1 MRPSPAVCVISGLK
15 TYIRMDEQDT
25 GTSPPEEQ
33 SNVSNLA
40 SLLGM
45 TQPEA
50 PSDDIAVTQEHD
62 TEEPPPPAE
71 DAPDVEEVDLGD
83 VKLKLPKDQAE
94 AVRKAAL
101 RQSDYTQKTMALAEQ
116 RKTAEAEAQKITSER
131 AQYQQGFAMLR
142 QQIEQAVQTGALK
155 APDPS
160 MLESDPV
167 GYLRQKDQWDRAQQA
182 YYEARSQQE
191 SLSRDQESERQQHM
205 SRRLQAEQEQ
215 LLAKLP
221 DWRDAGKAQ
230 AEQQQLKEYLA
241 SAGFSPEE
249 IAQVQDHRGVLM
261 AREAMLYRKM
271 VAEQKSLAEKKVA
284 AAPPRVIK
292 PGVSQERGSSQINQS
307 AMARLKASGGRDSQ
321 SAAQAL
327 KSLLY
332 GE

>member
-1 MRPSPAVCVISGLK
+1 
-15 TYIRMDEQDT
+15 MDEQDT
-25 GTSPPEEQ
+25 GASPSADE
-33 SNVSNLA
+33 SAAIGNLA
-40 SLLGM
+40 SLLGVS
-45 TQPEA
+45 TEA
-50 PSDDIAVTQEHD
+50 PPDPPPSDIAVKQD
-62 TEEPPPPAE
+62 SQDDPPPAAEKAPE
-71 DAPDVEEVDLGD
+71 DEEVDLGE
-83 VKLKLPKDQAE
+83 VKLKLPKEQAE

-116 RKTAEAEAQKITSER
+116 RKAAEAETAKIVAER
-131 AQYQQGFAMLR
+131 QQYQQGFAVLR
-142 QQIEQAVQTGALK
+142 QQIEHAVNTGQLK
-155 APDPS
+155 APDPE

-182 YYEARSQQE
+182 YFEARSQQE
-191 SLSRDQESERQQHM
+191 KLQTQQESERQQQM

-230 AEQQQLKEYLA
+230 AEQQQLKEYL
-241 SAGFSPEE
+241 STVGFSPEE

-284 AAPPRVIK
+284 AAPPRAIK
-292 PGVSQERGSSQINQS
+292 PGVQQEQGGSRINQS
-307 AMARLKASGGRDSQ
+307 AISRLRASGGRDTQ
-321 SAAQAL
+321 SAAQAM
-327 KSLLY
+327 KSLLF

>member
-1 MRPSPAVCVISGLK
+1 
-15 TYIRMDEQDT
+15 MDELDT
-25 GTSPPEEQ
+25 GASPSAEE
-33 SNVSNLA
+33 SAAVGNLA
-40 SLLGM
+40 SLLGVS
-45 TQPEA
+45 TEPPET
-50 PSDDIAVTQEHD
+50 PNSDIAVKQD
-62 TEEPPPPAE
+62 PQDEPEPKAAPVE
-71 DAPDVEEVDLGD
+71 DEEVDLGE

-116 RKTAEAEAQKITSER
+116 RKAAEVETAKIVAERQ
-131 AQYQQGFAMLR
+131 QYQQGFAVLR
-142 QQIEQAVQTGALK
+142 QQIEHAVQTGALK
-155 APDPS
+155 APDPE

-182 YYEARSQQE
+182 YFEARAQQDK
-191 SLSRDQESERQQHM
+191 LQTQQESERQQQM

-230 AEQQQLKEYLA
+230 AEQQQLKEYL
-241 SAGFSPEE
+241 STVGFSPEE

-284 AAPPRVIK
+284 AAPPRAIK
-292 PGVSQERGSSQINQS
+292 PGVQQEQSGSRINQS
-307 AMARLKASGGRDSQ
+307 AISRLRASGGRDTQ
-321 SAAQAL
+321 SAAQAM
-327 KSLLY
+327 KSLLF
-332 GE
+332 GD

>member
-1 MRPSPAVCVISGLK
+1 MRHERAEDH
-15 TYIRMDEQDT
+15 IRMDELDT
-25 GTSPPEEQ
+25 GASPSDEE
-33 SNVSNLA
+33 SAAVGNLA
-40 SLLGM
+40 SLLGVS
-45 TQPEA
+45 PEPPPDKP
-50 PSDDIAVTQEHD
+50 PSDIAVKPDTQDEAPPKAAEQA
-62 TEEPPPPAE
+62 EE
-71 DAPDVEEVDLGD
+71 DEEVDLGE

-116 RKTAEAEAQKITSER
+116 RKAAEVEAAKIVAERQ
-131 AQYQQGFAMLR
+131 QYQQGFTMLR
-142 QQIEQAVQTGALK
+142 QQIEQAVQTGQLK

-182 YYEARSQQE
+182 YFEARSQQE
-191 SLSRDQESERQQHM
+191 RLQTQQESERQQLM
-205 SRRLQAEQEQ
+205 SRRLQAEKEQ

-221 DWRDAGKAQ
+221 EWRDAGKAQ
-230 AEQQQLKEYLA
+230 AEDDAIQKYLQTV
-241 SAGFSPEE
+241 GFSPEE

-284 AAPPRVIK
+284 AAPPRAIK
-292 PGVSQERGSSQINQS
+292 PGVHQERGGAQINQS
-307 AMARLKASGGRDSQ
+307 AISRLRASGGRDTQ
-321 SAAQAL
+321 SAAQAM
-327 KSLLY
+327 KSLLF